1 MTPAVDV
8 ITARRLEI
16 ERVFASGRRIYRERT
31 HGDIPA
37 GREPFFRRMA
47 RLLVHARH
55 LPDERRRRLH
65 DDLTDL
71 LSPAGAK

>member
-1 MTPAVDV
+1 MTPAVDL
-8 ITARRLEI
+8 ITARRLEV
-16 ERVFASGRRIYRERT
+16 ERVFASARRTYREAT
-31 HGDIPA
+31 HRDMPA

-55 LPDERRRRLH
+55 LPDDRRRLLH

-71 LSPAGAK
+71 LWPTVAR